1 VTVGPSGKTNPA
13 VAAPPRPTAA
23 SVAAAS
29 TSARPNGTSA
39 LRSATQAP
47 ASKPATSPIGGK
59 VEDFPVSPSHEFLKW
74 LSESLKGLNN
84 TVNGKLQ
91 SALAYN
97 TRATLTQYVCSG
109 GDHLDV
115 VVLLP

>member
-23 SVAAAS
+23 SVAVAS
-29 TSARPNGTSA
+29 TSARPNGTSV
-39 LRSATQAP
+39 LRPATQAP

-84 TVNGKLQ
+84 SVNGKLQ
-91 SALAYN
+91 SVSAR
-97 TRATLTQYVCSG
+97 RANLTQYVCSG
-109 GDHLDV
+109 GDYLDV